1 MALTIKSA
9 TMGKKYLMVLL
20 GGCLIFSSRFK
31 DKGNYSYSAVNDI
44 IIGSEGF
51 VVPYVVRTDVD
62 ELVIEPI
69 ISSTIDPDLSG
80 TYTYEWVAV
89 STQKLPGT
97 RYTLSTERVLD
108 YAVKIPA
115 DEYNLFFKVTDVNTG
130 LVFSNKVALTVN
142 GSYTRGWMVVG
153 EDNTGQLVL
162 DMISISKDTLHLK
175 DILKAGLIHLD
186 PTFVWVDNS
195 PESYENYVYVC
206 TEHDTYRYDREGLDK
221 AEELRI
227 FDPDS
232 KGYRNN
238 IVMSDIQRVKEK
250 RTVFLADGYAYA
262 NTTLNEGE
270 FGNPVN
276 YYITNTGYDYF
287 SVGSKTACN
296 RIGED
301 KSAAA
306 IDQYVF
312 YNVSDKKFCYLRQLA
327 SNMYDLLDKDS
338 EEPFSWDTSKDF
350 PPNGLEF
357 VTTINSMF
365 GSGQSA
371 TILKDPGSGKFYIY
385 TYAITRQGGTVTKGA
400 RYEIPASVIG
410 LRESNL
416 FSMTTRQGY
425 LIYAVNGTLYGYDF
439 RKNSSPVILATF
451 LDEEITA
458 IYNDIV
464 SEQQMEDY
472 FYVATYKREAKNGR
486 GGTVR
491 KYSVEDTPEQIKITE
506 ELVWKEFPRV
516 INLCY
521 KQF

>member
-1 MALTIKSA
+1 
-9 TMGKKYLMVLL
+9 MVLL
-20 GGCLIFSSRFK
+20 GGCLIFSSCFK

-287 SVGSKTACN
+287 
-296 RIGED
+296 
-301 KSAAA
+301 
-306 IDQYVF
+306 Q
-312 YNVSDKKFCYLRQLA
+312 
-327 SNMYDLLDKDS
+327 
-338 EEPFSWDTSKDF
+338 
-350 PPNGLEF
+350 
-357 VTTINSMF
+357 
-365 GSGQSA
+365 
-371 TILKDPGSGKFYIY
+371 
-385 TYAITRQGGTVTKGA
+385 
-400 RYEIPASVIG
+400 
-410 LRESNL
+410 
-416 FSMTTRQGY
+416 
-425 LIYAVNGTLYGYDF
+425 
-439 RKNSSPVILATF
+439 
-451 LDEEITA
+451 
-458 IYNDIV
+458 
-464 SEQQMEDY
+464 
-472 FYVATYKREAKNGR
+472 
-486 GGTVR
+486 
-491 KYSVEDTPEQIKITE
+491 
-506 ELVWKEFPRV
+506 
-516 INLCY
+516 
-521 KQF
+521 